1 MAASSAVQM
10 ELQIISD
17 QLIELTATISEGFQ
31 DLAFALQDLEGPVST
46 ATEKIKDA
54 GKEMAS
60 AAVKMVAFGAA
71 IYGIAQA
78 GLAGTTEGNRLSYV
92 WTLFSRQVASVF
104 LPAIDFI
111 INGLIRLTEW
121 MRTLS
126 GENQSL
132 IMSIGLAGIAF
143 KSLGPLLAMLQAVF
157 SPMAIAV
164 ALLAE
169 TLIQFFTGTVE
180 GQMMLSAIMAV
191 AGAALAVFADVFKVV
206 VDALVTAFQ
215 FMYRAFVQVAIWIGS
230 LVETILDWIPGMGDA
245 TEAVKKW
252 RENAEANLRA
262 MENKGF
268 GADSKVNKD
277 KKRSDVNPA
286 GFNFESLSASFERIT
301 SEANKRDLTLDIA
314 KQQLKQ
320 QEKIAEGID
329 KIAQNGWGDTSGGG
343 GDY

>member
-1 MAASSAVQM
+1 MAIEDTIYRVDSALEKLSGGLQGLTETMQALVASV
-10 ELQIISD
+10 
-17 QLIELTATISEGFQ
+17 
-31 DLAFALQDLEGPVST
+31 
-46 ATEKIKDA
+46 EKIVKPAQEATAKIGDLGNSLTQA
-54 GKEMAS
+54 TGKMI
-60 AAVKMVAFGAA
+60 AFGAA

-78 GLAGTTEGNRLSYV
+78 GLAGTTEGNKLSYV
-92 WTLFSRQVASVF
+92 WTLFSRQVASLF

-121 MRTLS
+121 MRNLS

-143 KSLGPLLAMLQAVF
+143 KSLMPLLGMLQAVF

-164 ALLAE
+164 AVLAE
-169 TLIQFFTGTVE
+169 TLIQFFTGTTE

-191 AGAALAVFADVFKVV
+191 AGAALAVFADVFKIV

-215 FMYRAFVQVAIWIGS
+215 FMYRAFVQVAIWIGG
-230 LVETILDWIPGMGDA
+230 LVETILDWIPGMGEA

-252 RENAEANLRA
+252 RENAEANLLA

-277 KKRSDVNPA
+277 KKRSDVNPS

-301 SEANKRDLTLDIA
+301 SDANKKDLTLDIA

-343 GDY
+343 GDF